1 MARSPAHG
9 DETIEALIRVTI
21 ADADML
27 PAMMAAFPTSRAVNP
42 ASWDAKMNF
51 WKRILRATFDSR
63 TCLASRYTLV
73 VDDALPAHFAVDG
86 LAPRGIMRVLRD
98 LYDAGE
104 IVPVE
109 DVLQSPG
116 KPGWMAT
123 LVANPII
130 WGLTA
135 ISVLPKPDP
144 TEMPQGLFV
153 VRSNL
158 EKDIKAVARLAKS
171 VTALSD
177 TIVPVADVLA
187 QLGMV
192 DANANDVELLL
203 QAAAQQQVIAYDP
216 ALRVAKLPPHGAD
229 TVPAGGITPLDRN
242 VLTLKSTL
250 ARVNAQLHEVEE
262 SIEKT
267 MYSARAAI
275 RDGKK
280 PQAARYLK
288 QKKAFESLR
297 DKRAQ
302 TVLTLESVLHQLDLA
317 DTESAVLAAYSAG
330 TSALKALA
338 PKIEIV
344 DATMDA
350 LADALADHQEI
361 DQAMSVHHATIGPI
375 DEAELEEELEQLM
388 VEQMPQVPTRPMP
401 VRVPVARPVPVGI
414 VRYESEEAGLDRAES
429 DDVLATALGGLSA
442 GVGGAGEDRRKKYGN
457 EAMLA

>member
-1 MARSPAHG
+1 MARSPEHG
-9 DETIEALIRVTI
+9 DETIEALIRATI

-51 WKRILRATFDSR
+51 WKRTLRATFDSR

-104 IVPVE
+104 VVPVE
-109 DVLQSPG
+109 DVLQPPG
-116 KPGWMAT
+116 KPGWMAAF
-123 LVANPII
+123 VANPII

-153 VRSNL
+153 VRSTF
-158 EKDIKAVARLAKS
+158 EKDFKAVARLAKS

-177 TIVPVADVLA
+177 TIVPLADVLV
-187 QLGMV
+187 QLGMA
-192 DANANDVELLL
+192 DANVSDVALLL

-216 ALRVAKLPPHGAD
+216 ALRHRQAA
-229 TVPAGGITPLDRN
+229 AARAESCRSGITPLDRN
-242 VLTLKSTL
+242 ASP
-250 ARVNAQLHEVEE
+250 
-262 SIEKT
+262 T

-275 RDGKK
+275 CDGKK

-288 QKKAFESLR
+288 QKIAFESLR

-302 TVLTLESVLHQLDLA
+302 TVITLESVLHQLDLA

-330 TSALKALA
+330 TNALKALA
-338 PKIEIV
+338 PKIETV

-350 LADALADHQEI
+350 LVDALADHQEI
-361 DQAMSVHHATIGPI
+361 DQAMAVHHATITPI
-375 DEAELEEELEQLM
+375 DEAELEEELEGLM
-388 VEQMPQVPTRPMP
+388 VEQMPQVPTRPVR
-401 VRVPVARPVPVGI
+401 VRVPSARPVPVGI
-414 VRYESEEAGLDRAES
+414 VRYESEEGGLERAES
-429 DDVLATALGGLSA
+429 DDVLTAALGGLSA
-442 GVGGAGEDRRKKYGN
+442 GVGGAGDRRKKYGN
-457 EAMLA
+457 EALLA